1 MSLSRRY
8 AQLDA
13 WYASRAGRAARP
25 RVRARLAEMQA
36 EAAGDRALYCGPAAL
51 CGDAGALPGRLRRW
65 FRLHPG
71 AGAGELRARPE
82 VLPVA
87 PGCLDFLVLAHA
99 LELSDRPHEVLR
111 EADRTLAPH
120 GCLLLA
126 AFNPWSW
133 YGLRRLLPGGGPWD
147 RHFYGAA
154 RIRDWLSV
162 LNFRVEDARGAA
174 FRPPLQ
180 SELLQRRLRGLERQ
194 EAWRANPFGGVHCIR
209 ARKLRA
215 PLTPERAP
223 WYQSAAILPGR
234 LAEQPEPS
242 ARGAASDAV

>member
-1 MSLSRRY
+1 MSQFRRY
-8 AQLDA
+8 AQLDG
-13 WYASRAGRAARP
+13 WYASRAGRAALP

-36 EAAGDRALYCGPAAL
+36 DAAGDVALYCGPAAL
-51 CGDAGALPGRLRRW
+51 CDEAAPSPARMRRR

-71 AGAGELRARPE
+71 AAGGQFRARPE
-82 VLPVA
+82 ALPVA
-87 PGCLDFLVLAHA
+87 PGGLDFLVLAHA

-111 EADRTLAPH
+111 EADRALAPN

-126 AFNPWSW
+126 GFNPWSW
-133 YGLRRLLPGGGPWD
+133 YGLRRLLPGGCPWN

-154 RIRDWLSV
+154 RLRDWLAV
-162 LNFRVEDARGAA
+162 LNFRVEDSRGAA

-194 EAWRANPFGGVHCIR
+194 EAWRANPFGGVHCLR

-215 PLTPERAP
+215 PLTPEREP
-223 WYQSAAILPGR
+223 WYQPAAILPGR
-234 LAEQPEPS
+234 LAEPEPS